1 MWWRIDFKKAYSD
14 QCPLFLCVSQ
24 KKYLHKYI
32 FYFLFYEIFLRDDDH
47 LEETEDIDEGEG
59 ACRFGKNLEKV
70 KSSIDRGKRQPY
82 KGYAF
87 GGLFEDKCDNYWC
100 KTKEHAQRV
109 EFAEKNV
116 ILYPNNEEPGKFCYK
131 NQHKLE

>member
-1 MWWRIDFKKAYSD
+1 M
-14 QCPLFLCVSQ
+14 
-24 KKYLHKYI
+24 
-32 FYFLFYEIFLRDDDH
+32 
-47 LEETEDIDEGEG
+47 EDIDEGEG

-70 KSSIDRGKRQPY
+70 DRGKRKPY

-116 ILYPNNEEPGKFCYK
+116 ILYPNNEEPGKFCYIK
-131 NQHKLE
+131 STQIRVIKYLNVIIYILHL